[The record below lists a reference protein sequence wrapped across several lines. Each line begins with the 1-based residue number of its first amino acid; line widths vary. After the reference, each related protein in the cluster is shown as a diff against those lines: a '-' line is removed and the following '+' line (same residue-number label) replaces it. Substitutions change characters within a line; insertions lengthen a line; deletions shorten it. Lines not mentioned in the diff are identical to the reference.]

1 MKKPRRRPKTFL
13 IPIEQYSDSEELF
26 LTFPP
31 ALLKKVGWREG
42 DEISFEAS
50 KNGFI
55 LRKIT
60 KTK

>member
-1 MKKPRRRPKTFL
+1 MKKARRRPKTFL
-13 IPIEQYSDSEELF
+13 IPIEQYLDSEDLF

-42 DEISFEAS
+42 DEISFESS